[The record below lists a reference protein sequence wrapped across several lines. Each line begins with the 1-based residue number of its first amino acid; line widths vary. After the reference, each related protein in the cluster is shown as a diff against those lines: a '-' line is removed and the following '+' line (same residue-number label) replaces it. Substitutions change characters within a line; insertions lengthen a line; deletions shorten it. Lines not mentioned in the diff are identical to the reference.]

1 MFPLASPVPFRACD
15 WGRATAEA
23 RRSRGAERR
32 RAMLSRKNV
41 AEGAVDIYRELREIF
56 CDVFDRDEIE
66 LTPSTTA
73 DDIEGWDS
81 LAHLRIMMSVERAF
95 QVRFSAAEVAALRN
109 VGDLAEMIAA
119 RLSDTAATA

>member
-1 MFPLASPVPFRACD
+1 M
-15 WGRATAEA
+15 
-23 RRSRGAERR
+23 
-32 RAMLSRKNV
+32 
-41 AEGAVDIYRELREIF
+41 DIYRELREIF

-109 VGDLAEMIAA
+109 VGDLAEMIAV
-119 RLSDTAATA
+119 RLSGIAATA